1 MDSYKIIADSGCDR
15 NAEVEKEVKVKR
27 VPLSMKLGDK
37 EFIDDESLDLKE
49 YIQAMRDYDKAP
61 KTACPSPED
70 YMNAC
75 KGHEDDL
82 YVVTLSSQL
91 SGSYNSAVLAKQLFE
106 QDIDDKKNIHIF
118 DSKSA
123 AVGEMM
129 ISMKIQELASNA
141 LHFEEVVKKVEAYIK
156 EMKTYFV
163 LDNLDHLAKAGRLSK
178 IASNVLNVL
187 NIKLILEGNENGDI
201 ALVDKARGQK
211 RAFKKFL
218 DVIGR
223 EGKNIEEK
231 ILGISHCNC
240 VERALAFKEA
250 VIQKYN
256 FKDIIIF
263 ETTGLTTTYADE
275 GGIVIAF

>member
-1 MDSYKIIADSGCDR
+1 MNSYKIIADSGCDR
-15 NAEVEKEVKVKR
+15 NAEVEKEVKIKR
-27 VPLSMKLGDK
+27 VPLSMKLGEK
-37 EFIDDESLDLKE
+37 EFIDDESLVLKE

-70 YMNAC
+70 YMNAFE
-75 KGHEDDL
+75 GDEEDL
-82 YVVTLSSQL
+82 YVVTLSSPL

-118 DSKSA
+118 DSRSA

-129 ISMKIQELASNA
+129 ISMKIQELASNGVN
-141 LHFEEVVKKVEAYIK
+141 FDEVVKKVEAFIK

-240 VERALAFKEA
+240 VEKALAFKDA